1 MAFCAIC
8 GRDHPV
14 GPCAGNPIELRVG
27 SERRRG
33 RRFQP
38 ELEKTVKKTERFILL
53 VAVAVVA
60 VVAAVVVYA
69 LIT

>member
-14 GPCAGNPIELRVG
+14 GHCAGNPIELRVG
-27 SERRRG
+27 SERKRG
-33 RRFQP
+33 RGFQP

-53 VAVAVVA
+53 VVAVVA